1 MSKQKHSPQSD
12 SFGYWLF
19 RVHRAIHAAFAYRL
33 GTLGVTGAEWA
44 ILGQLVQ
51 GNVTPIALAR
61 HMGIDR
67 AAVTRFID
75 HLEGK
80 GLVRRTAH
88 PTDGRSTIVELTVSG
103 KKLLPKLVAASKET
117 NREYL
122 SLLEPEEAESLR
134 TILRKLG
141 ERLPEQVFPV
151 DACDT

>member
-1 MSKQKHSPQSD
+1 MGKQEHNPQSD

-19 RVHRAIHAAFAYRL
+19 RVHRAMHAAFTRRL
-33 GTLGVTGAEWA
+33 GSLGVTGAEWA
-44 ILGQLVQ
+44 NLGQLVH
-51 GNVTPIALAR
+51 GNVTPLALAR

-75 HLEGK
+75 HLEGG
-80 GLVRRTAH
+80 GLVRRTKH

-103 KKLLPKLVAASKET
+103 KNLLPKLVAVSKAT

-134 TILRKLG
+134 NILRKLG
-141 ERLPEQVFPV
+141 ERLPEQVFPI
-151 DACDT
+151 DACDN

>member
-1 MSKQKHSPQSD
+1 MSKQKHNPQSD

-19 RVHRAIHAAFAYRL
+19 RVHRAMQAAFTHRL
-33 GTLGVTGAEWA
+33 RLLGVTGAEWG

-51 GNVTPIALAR
+51 GNVTPIVLAR
-61 HMGIDR
+61 HLGVDR

-80 GLVRRTAH
+80 RLVRRTSH
-88 PTDGRSTIVELTVSG
+88 PTDGRSTIVELTTAG
-103 KKLLPKLVAASKET
+103 ENLLPKLVAASKET
-117 NREYL
+117 NREFL
-122 SLLEPEEAESLR
+122 TLLEPEEAESLR

-151 DACDT
+151 ADCDN